1 MMGIKEC
8 VMCRC
13 TIVPPTELEVSVN
26 SNLINSVRVGGAKCS
41 NCGEEYYDLE
51 ILKAIE
57 EIEKSSSKPISG
69 A

>member
-8 VMCRC
+8 VMCHC
-13 TIVPPTELEVSVN
+13 TYVPHTELEVS
-26 SNLINSVRVGGAKCS
+26 INSKHIISVKVNGAKCS

-51 ILKAIE
+51 TLKAIE
-57 EIEKSSSKPISG
+57 ETEG